1 MGQKLFSK
9 CHSEFL
15 IDVIRLE
22 FAKLFNWIQMNMVFK
37 SSRPTKF
44 YKIGFLEKIRRI
56 HMETTEIYN
65 SNKKRLQCWCFP
77 VNLAKFLRTFR
88 YRTPSA
94 STSGFFL
101 FALLF
106 FANRN
111 QVSRSQVFSCEF
123 CEFFKKLIENRFF
136 LFFNMF
142 YQGFQKWWISWT
154 LHLENFKA

>member
-1 MGQKLFSK
+1 
-9 CHSEFL
+9 
-15 IDVIRLE
+15 
-22 FAKLFNWIQMNMVFK
+22 MNSNVHGFPKQPSNEVLQNRFFK
-37 SSRPTKF
+37 R
-44 YKIGFLEKIRRI
+44 ICRI

-65 SNKKRLQCWCFP
+65 SNKIRLQCWCFP
-77 VNLAKFLRTFR
+77 VNLAKFLRTFC

-94 STSGFFL
+94 STSNFFL

-136 LFFNMF
+136 LFLNMF

-154 LHLENFKA
+154 LHLETLKPS